1 MANYTWSFSSLKQ
14 YQNCPKQ
21 YYELTVAKNF
31 TQIPSQAM
39 IYGNQVH
46 SALEHY
52 VKEGKELPKNYQR
65 FKPLVDDVIA
75 IPGDKLPEHRM
86 ALTKEKSPCT
96 FNADERWVRGIADM
110 VIIDD
115 DYAFIIDYKTGSDKY
130 PDLKQ
135 LRLMSLMTF
144 AHFPHVKKVKAG
156 LLFLMHNNFMPE
168 EYHRDD
174 MDKSWDAF
182 KVPLTR
188 LENSYDTNTWLPNP
202 TPLCKFCPVKTC
214 EFNKT

>member
-1 MANYTWSFSSLKQ
+1 
-14 YQNCPKQ
+14 
-21 YYELTVAKNF
+21 
-31 TQIPSQAM
+31 
-39 IYGNQVH
+39 
-46 SALEHY
+46 
-52 VKEGKELPKNYQR
+52 
-65 FKPLVDDVIA
+65 
-75 IPGDKLPEHRM
+75 
-86 ALTKEKSPCT
+86 
-96 FNADERWVRGIADM
+96 
-110 VIIDD
+110 
-115 DYAFIIDYKTGSDKY
+115 
-130 PDLKQ
+130 
-135 LRLMSLMTF
+135 MTF
-144 AHFPHVKKVKAG
+144 VHFPDVKVVKAG